1 MKTLA
6 TLLLYGLLVSILLA
20 VIYASRSARLRH
32 RFEKLGS
39 LPGRSLDEIVRLAGK
54 PSHRARLAPNREVLE
69 WRRVGFHIALSFT
82 DGACDGVTY
91 VEGQP

>member
-6 TLLLYGLLVSILLA
+6 TLLLYGLVVSVLLA
-20 VIYASRSARLRH
+20 LIYAVKSARLRN

-39 LPGRSLDEIVRLAGK
+39 LQGRSLDEIVRLTSK
-54 PSHRARLAPNREVLE
+54 PSHRSRLARNREVLE

>member
-6 TLLLYGLLVSILLA
+6 TLLLYGLLASVLLA
-20 VIYASRSARLRH
+20 VIYALKSARLRH
-32 RFEKLGS
+32 RFQRLGS
-39 LPGRSLDEIVRLAGK
+39 LQGRRLDEIVRLTSK
-54 PSHRARLAPNREVLE
+54 PSHRSRLAPNREVLE

>member
-6 TLLLYGLLVSILLA
+6 TLLLYGLVVSVLLA
-20 VIYASRSARLRH
+20 VIYALKSARLRN

-39 LPGRSLDEIVRLAGK
+39 LQGRGLDEIVRLAGK
-54 PSHRARLAPNREVLE
+54 PSYRSRLAPNREVLE